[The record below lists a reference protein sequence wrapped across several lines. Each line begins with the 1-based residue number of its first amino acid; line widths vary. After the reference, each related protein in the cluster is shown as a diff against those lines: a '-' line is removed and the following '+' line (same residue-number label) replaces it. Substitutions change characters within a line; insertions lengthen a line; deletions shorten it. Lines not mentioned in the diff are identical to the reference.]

1 MASKPV
7 NQLSAGEKEQL
18 AVSYAAF
25 VLSGQ
30 GAPVTADNINNV
42 LKAANLTASAALVKA
57 FAKTLASRSVNDFL
71 GSVGGGSE
79 SAPVEAAKGKDA
91 GKAKEAPKDAG
102 KDAKGKAA
110 VPPPPPPP
118 PAQEEEDVDMGDLFG

>member
-42 LKAANLTASAALVKA
+42 LKAANLTASGALVKA

-71 GSVGGGSE
+71 GSVGGGE
-79 SAPVEAAKGKDA
+79 SAPVEAKGKDA

-102 KDAKGKAA
+102 KDAKGAKDKAA
-110 VPPPPPPP
+110 PPPPPPP

>member
-1 MASKPV
+1 MASKPA
-7 NQLSAGEKEQL
+7 NQLNATEKEQL

-30 GAPVTADNINNV
+30 GAQVTVDNINNV
-42 LKAANLTASAALVKA
+42 LKAANLTASAGLVKA
-57 FAKTLASRSVNDFL
+57 FAKTLATRSVNDFF

-79 SAPVEAAKGKDA
+79 EEPKAKGDDKKKDE
-91 GKAKEAPKDAG
+91 KKEEKKDDK

-110 VPPPPPPP
+110 PPPPP
-118 PAQEEEDVDMGDLFG
+118 PAAE